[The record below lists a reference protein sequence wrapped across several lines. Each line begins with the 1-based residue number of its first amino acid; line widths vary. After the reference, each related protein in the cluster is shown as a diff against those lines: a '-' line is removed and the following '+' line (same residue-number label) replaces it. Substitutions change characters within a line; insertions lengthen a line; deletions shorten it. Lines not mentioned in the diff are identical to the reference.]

1 MGSARTTL
9 SKPRPHALLSV
20 TFAFCLFTVAFF
32 CALAQKRD
40 AEESPAQAATFHRWG
55 AVTLF
60 HGLPSDRVR
69 AIAQDAEGH
78 LWFGTDAGL
87 ARYDGRRTQTVTEA
101 GLAAARVLALRADE
115 EGALWV
121 GTDDGAYLRTSAGEF
136 KSIPETKGKR
146 VAAIITP
153 TRGRAVVATSDGL
166 VFDCRRKD
174 DGTYTAEPLA
184 EQILPAQPPPGTSSS
199 ASTSST
205 RPPLELTSLA
215 AAGETI
221 LVGTR
226 GRGLLSVER
235 GGAVREVV
243 SRPRAFF
250 FEALERDGAGR
261 LHAGA
266 QAPASESGIFRV
278 DESDAAAAATADA
291 SSARAAKVAGEATG
305 TVNALRFDARGD
317 LYVGTDGRG
326 VFHMREGRR
335 IERFTFAGT
344 AGALRSDRVYSVF
357 IDREGV
363 AWFGTDRGVCRYDPR
378 GLRVENVAEELD
390 GNFVR
395 ALYRTSSGRL
405 LAGTNRGLYV
415 REREGIAWRAV
426 EEIGRR
432 TVYSIAEDRRGRV
445 LVASAGG
452 LYASLAP
459 DKSAAPGTIRFK
471 PEEKKDEGGDEAED
485 GAKTKAEQAGAVAAD
500 GAVVAA
506 APTATPAQQSA
517 EGQPEQKVAAAP
529 ERVEPEKPVSRPVAP
544 PVVAGTIRAVAV
556 LGGVTYIATWG
567 RGVERLDEELRR
579 TILWPRSEA
588 DNARGQEAISLHADE
603 QAGRLWVGTTG
614 GVFYLDAEG
623 GVKTEPAHEPLGA
636 STVYGVS
643 SGPGGWLWLAT
654 NRGLYAQAPGGA
666 LVEAAPG
673 RDARS
678 VLAAL
683 PQTVA
688 AVGGDAAAAAEASR
702 PAPPQAWCA
711 TAGGGV
717 IKVLLDEQF
726 GPVTAALDAE
736 QGLPSQN
743 AFALLSSTLPRE
755 DGDEQTLVVGTSRG
769 IALYG
774 PGAAPP
780 VIRPVQ
786 VVAARPL
793 ALEDLEGAGRD
804 GERRG
809 LYLAYP
815 QNGLVLDVAANSS
828 RTFPEQFQY
837 AFLLTDDAGKTITRK
852 LAHDAQFRVEG
863 LRPGRYRITA
873 RAFTIDLVASAPF
886 GFEFVVERAPFPWT
900 ITALSV
906 LLALSLVALVW
917 GYVQHRKIVR
927 AGSDLLEANRQL
939 AAARLQLANEAESE
953 RRRIARD
960 LHDQTLA
967 DLRRLMLLADEMR
980 PAGATEAPAPATT
993 APAAMATAEVSG
1005 GGAHAPDAPA
1015 RTLAPALDPAVLRAE
1030 IESVSQEIRRICEDL
1045 SPSVLENVGFAAAL
1059 EWALA
1064 ERVAHMPP
1072 DCKFIY
1078 EFSCDEHLEE
1088 RLHFAPGVQM
1098 QVYRIVQ
1105 EAVSNVCRHAAAR
1118 RVRLFVSATDE
1129 GVFHLTLEDDGR
1141 GFDTDRRKSRGER
1154 GLASI
1159 RARASMIDAEVRWQR
1174 RPDTEGGG
1182 TLFTLR
1188 KEPAAT

>member
-1 MGSARTTL
+1 
-9 SKPRPHALLSV
+9 
-20 TFAFCLFTVAFF
+20 
-32 CALAQKRD
+32 
-40 AEESPAQAATFHRWG
+40 
-55 AVTLF
+55 
-60 HGLPSDRVR
+60 
-69 AIAQDAEGH
+69 
-78 LWFGTDAGL
+78 
-87 ARYDGRRTQTVTEA
+87 
-101 GLAAARVLALRADE
+101 
-115 EGALWV
+115 
-121 GTDDGAYLRTSAGEF
+121 
-136 KSIPETKGKR
+136 
-146 VAAIITP
+146 
-153 TRGRAVVATSDGL
+153 
-166 VFDCRRKD
+166 
-174 DGTYTAEPLA
+174 
-184 EQILPAQPPPGTSSS
+184 
-199 ASTSST
+199 
-205 RPPLELTSLA
+205 
-215 AAGETI
+215 
-221 LVGTR
+221 
-226 GRGLLSVER
+226 
-235 GGAVREVV
+235 
-243 SRPRAFF
+243 
-250 FEALERDGAGR
+250 
-261 LHAGA
+261 
-266 QAPASESGIFRV
+266 
-278 DESDAAAAATADA
+278 
-291 SSARAAKVAGEATG
+291 
-305 TVNALRFDARGD
+305 
-317 LYVGTDGRG
+317 
-326 VFHMREGRR
+326 
-335 IERFTFAGT
+335 
-344 AGALRSDRVYSVF
+344 
-357 IDREGV
+357 
-363 AWFGTDRGVCRYDPR
+363 
-378 GLRVENVAEELD
+378 
-390 GNFVR
+390 
-395 ALYRTSSGRL
+395 
-405 LAGTNRGLYV
+405 
-415 REREGIAWRAV
+415 
-426 EEIGRR
+426 
-432 TVYSIAEDRRGRV
+432 V
-445 LVASAGG
+445 LVASSGG

-459 DKSAAPGTIRFK
+459 DKSAAAGTIRFT
-471 PEEKKDEGGDEAED
+471 PEEKKEEGEGESED

-500 GAVVAA
+500 GAAA
-506 APTATPAQQSA
+506 VPTPTPAQQTV
-517 EGQPEQKVAAAP
+517 EGQPEQKEAGAAEKA
-529 ERVEPEKPVSRPVAP
+529 EPEKPVSRPTVP
-544 PVVAGTIRAVAV
+544 PAVTGTIRAVAV
-556 LGGVTYIATWG
+556 LGGTTYIATWG

-579 TILWPRSEA
+579 TTLWPRSEA
-588 DNARGQEAISLHADE
+588 DDARGREAISLHADE

-623 GVKTEPAHEPLGA
+623 GVKTEPASAALDG

-643 SGPGGWLWLAT
+643 RGPGGWLWLAT
-654 NRGLYAQAPGGA
+654 NRGLYAHAPGGS
-666 LVEAAPG
+666 LVEAAPD
-673 RDARS
+673 RDARA
-678 VLAAL
+678 VLA
-683 PQTVA
+683 VA
-688 AVGGDAAAAAEASR
+688 PPSAPAAASGDAATAAAGGDASR

-743 AFALLSSTLPRE
+743 AFALLSSTLTRGE
-755 DGDEQTLVVGTSRG
+755 GDEQTLFVGTSRG
-769 IALYG
+769 VALYG

-780 VIRPVQ
+780 VIRPTQ

-837 AFLLTDDAGKTITRK
+837 AFLLTDDGGRTITRK

-863 LRPGRYRITA
+863 LKPGRYRITA
-873 RAFTIDLVASAPF
+873 RAFTLDLVASAPF

-906 LLALSLVALVW
+906 LLSLALVALVW

-980 PAGATEAPAPATT
+980 PAGATAASAPAT
-993 APAAMATAEVSG
+993 APADGATAEVSG
-1005 GGAHAPDAPA
+1005 VGTPAAGNPA
-1015 RTLAPALDPAVLRAE
+1015 RAGAPALDPAVLRAE

-1072 DCKFIY
+1072 DCKFTY
-1078 EFSCDEHLEE
+1078 EFFCDEHLEE

-1105 EAVSNVCRHAAAR
+1105 EAVSNVCRHAGAR
-1118 RVRLFVSATDE
+1118 RVRLSVSATGE
-1129 GVFHLTLEDDGR
+1129 GHFLLTLEDDGR
-1141 GFDTDRRKSRGER
+1141 GFDTDRKKSPTAGR

-1182 TLFTLR
+1182 TRFTLR
-1188 KEPAAT
+1188 KKSAPPAGDGGPHTTTG